1 MSINF
6 LKIVSKLKINNIEIS
21 RLIAILIKI
30 LKKIQADLKV
40 KNVLISVQKIVLN
53 LFYFIL
59 KISII
64 IVS

>member
-30 LKKIQADLKV
+30 LKKIQTDLKV
-40 KNVLISVQKIVLN
+40 KNVLISVRKIVLN
-53 LFYFIL
+53 LFYFI
-59 KISII
+59 
-64 IVS
+64 